1 MYWRHSIKH
10 LVRTWG
16 KSLLF
21 GFLILL
27 LTTVLCIGFGMVVT
41 VKDFAAQSHDRYTTI
56 GVLEYMSA
64 SYPDESTYDPG
75 IEDARAKLDLAQ
87 LARDPRV
94 LGIDVPF
101 TALGSVEGFTR
112 SDSLSPYRNG
122 TVLVVRIDSYVPDY
136 GVYQAIIA
144 RSLYPLNGGRQDTAV
159 YINSMGLQLTPGRY
173 YLVHGSYYYGIT
185 SYSYIMLEAF
195 QGAAAARAGFSP
207 TLDQMAVDVTTEDG
221 GFAVAEDAPLYDLAR
236 TYAVVNNGVS
246 VAATRDAN
254 AHYLFQQE
262 MLFPV
267 EGRAFTPEEY
277 TQGSRVCMLS
287 KSIADQCGYQLGD
300 EIELSVAAAGQC
312 ALYESY
318 WAGSGFAF
326 RDRYTIV
333 GILNNQEELPPYVF
347 IPQSDTTVPAMSAFT
362 YTLAHIRLD
371 NDLAPSFYDD
381 MQAVLPREIRLT
393 IYDQGYA
400 GVMQPLR
407 DILRIATV
415 LTAVFVLA
423 GISLFALFGYLF
435 VYRQRAT
442 ADIMLRLGAG
452 RRNIVVY
459 FLYGA
464 SAIAV
469 CAAALG
475 AFAGRA
481 AALRLDGVLQTLTE
495 RASPYH
501 YAFSNGNLSIQK
513 AAPSMAPAGVDVYA
527 AVFACVVAAA
537 LVSCSVFLWLS
548 LRRRVPKARRVRGA
562 NEAKR
567 SRSLKGGA
575 FRYALLSILRGRLRS
590 LLPVA
595 VAACAVVLLCQ
606 ISATS
611 LSYQQKLDALCES
624 TDIRGRFTDIRC
636 RQTDHLV
643 LDAALVRDLW
653 SSGYLSQL
661 SMTSELPY
669 RYMGRSAING
679 VPQEVAMPDFSNSS
693 FAFETFL
700 NSVLSGPG
708 LVFTNTLRD
717 VPAFTYSDW
726 SASYLDG
733 YDEGMLAEEA
743 DGVAKCMMPE
753 TLMEKQGVA
762 LGDTIQ
768 VAIIIQH
775 NSQYGFSQQLQFV
788 DMLVVGS
795 YRNPG
800 AGDSIYC
807 QLSGMISPALL
818 LGETPDQ
825 GGALEYATLQSVSFT
840 LKDAVKLI
848 DWKEHLVQSGY
859 SEATRVRAI
868 RSFIVL
874 DDYMFL
880 RTADALTQRI
890 QYASYLSP
898 VLYAAIGLLAF
909 VIPFLLVQG
918 RRRELIVMRGMG
930 TSRLASF
937 LSLFVE
943 QLALCTLGVAFALAS
958 WGLLMRHSGT
968 TEVILAAS
976 FLLCWLAGTAVS
988 LLRSSR
994 RGALSR
1000 LNTHDS

>member
-1 MYWRHSIKH
+1 MCWRHSIKH

-16 KSLLF
+16 RSLLF

-27 LTTVLCIGFGMVVT
+27 LTTVLCIGFGMIVT
-41 VKDFAAQSHDRYTTI
+41 VRDFAAQSHDRYTTI
-56 GVLEYMSA
+56 GLLEYMSA
-64 SYPDESTYDPG
+64 NYPDESVYDPG
-75 IEDARAKLDLAQ
+75 IEDARAKLDLEQ
-87 LARDPRV
+87 IESDPRV
-94 LGIDVPF
+94 LGTDIPF
-101 TALGSVEGFTR
+101 TALGTIDGFTR

-144 RSLYPLNGGRQDTAV
+144 RSLYPLSSEKEDTGIYV
-159 YINSMGLQLTPGRY
+159 NSMGLQLIPGRY
-173 YLVHGSYYYGIT
+173 YLVHGSYYYGFT
-185 SYSYIMLEAF
+185 SYAYVRLEAF
-195 QGAAAARAGFSP
+195 QGLAAARAGFSP
-207 TLDQMAVDVTTEDG
+207 TLEEMAIDVTTQDG

-236 TYAVVNNGVS
+236 TYTVVNNGVN
-246 VAATRDAN
+246 VAATSDVS

-262 MLFPV
+262 LLFPV
-267 EGRAFTPEEY
+267 EGRVFTAEEY
-277 TQGSRVCMLS
+277 AQGSRVCMLS
-287 KSIADQCGYQLGD
+287 KSIADRCGYQLGD

-312 ALYESY
+312 TLYESY
-318 WAGSGFAF
+318 WAGTGFAF

-347 IPQSDTTVPAMSAFT
+347 IPQSDAAAPAISAFT
-362 YTLAHIRLD
+362 YTLAQIRLD

-381 MQAVLPREIRLT
+381 IQAVLPREIRLT

-407 DILRIATV
+407 DVLRIATI
-415 LTAVFVLA
+415 LTSVFVLA

-435 VYRQRAT
+435 IYRQRAT

-452 RRNIVVY
+452 KRNVVTY

-464 SAIAV
+464 STIAV
-469 CAAALG
+469 CGAALG
-475 AFAGRA
+475 AFAGSA
-481 AALRLDGVLQTLTE
+481 AARQLDGVLQTLSE
-495 RASPYH
+495 RTSPYH

-513 AAPSMAPAGVDVYA
+513 AAPPMEPAGAGVYA
-527 AVFACVVAAA
+527 AVFACVVAAV
-537 LVSCSVFLWLS
+537 LISCSVFLWLS
-548 LRRRVPKARRVRGA
+548 LRRRVPKARHACGPS
-562 NEAKR
+562 EAKR

-575 FRYALLSILRGRLRS
+575 FRYALLSIVRGRLRS
-590 LLPVA
+590 LLPVLSA
-595 VAACAVVLLCQ
+595 VCAVILLFQ
-606 ISATS
+606 ISATGV
-611 LSYQQKLDALCES
+611 SYQQKLDALCES
-624 TDIRGRFTDIRC
+624 TDIRGRFTDIRS

-661 SMTSELPY
+661 SMTSELSY

-679 VPQEVAMPDFSNSS
+679 VPQEVAMPDLGNSS
-693 FAFETFL
+693 FAFETFW
-700 NSVLSGPG
+700 NSVLSGPS

-717 VPAFTYSDW
+717 VPTFTYSDW

-733 YDEGMLAEEA
+733 YDEEMLAAEA
-743 DGVAKCMMPE
+743 DGVPKCVMPV

-762 LGDTIQ
+762 PGDTIQ
-768 VAIIIQH
+768 VAIIVERY
-775 NSQYGFSQQLQFV
+775 SQYGSSRHLQLV

-818 LGETPDQ
+818 LGETPEQ
-825 GGALEYATLQSVSFT
+825 GGALEYATLQSASFV
-840 LKDAVKLI
+840 LKDAAKLI

-880 RTADALTQRI
+880 RTADALAQRI

-898 VLYAAIGLLAF
+898 VLYAAIGLLAA

-930 TSRLASF
+930 TSRLAAF
-937 LSLFVE
+937 LSLFIE
-943 QLALCTLGVAFALAS
+943 QLALCALGVAFALAA
-958 WGLLMRHSGT
+958 WRLLMRHIGV

-976 FLLCWLAGTAVS
+976 FLLCWLAGTAIS

-994 RGALSR
+994 RAALSR

>member
-1 MYWRHSIKH
+1 MYWKHSIKH
-10 LVRTWG
+10 LIRTWG

-27 LTTVLCIGFGMVVT
+27 LTVVLCIGFGMVVT
-41 VKDFAAQSHDRYTTI
+41 VRDFAAQSHDRYTTI
-56 GVLEYMSA
+56 GVLEYMGA
-64 SYPDESTYDPG
+64 NYPDESVYDPG
-75 IEDARAKLDLAQ
+75 VEDARAKLDLAQ
-87 LARDPRV
+87 LTRDPRV
-94 LGIDVPF
+94 LGIDIPF
-101 TALGSVEGFTR
+101 TALGAVEGFKR
-112 SDSLSPYRNG
+112 SDSLSPYRNN

-136 GVYQAIIA
+136 GVYQAIIS
-144 RSLYPLNGGRQDTAV
+144 RSLYPLDDAKEDTAV
-159 YINSMGLQLTPGRY
+159 YINAMGLQLTPGRSYLLHGFY
-173 YLVHGSYYYGIT
+173 YHGYT
-185 SYSYIMLEAF
+185 SYPYIMLAPF
-195 QGAAAARAGFSP
+195 QNAAAARAGFSA
-207 TLDQMAVDVTTEDG
+207 TLDQAVVDVTTEDG

-236 TYAVVNNGVS
+236 TYAVVNNSVS
-246 VAATRDAN
+246 VAATSDVN

-267 EGRAFTPEEY
+267 EGRAFTAEEY
-277 TQGSRVCMLS
+277 AQGGRVCMLS
-287 KSIADQCGYQLGD
+287 KSIADRCGYKLGD
-300 EIELSVAAAGQC
+300 EVDLAVAAAGQC

-318 WAGSGFAF
+318 WASSGFTF

-333 GILNNQEELPPYVF
+333 GILNNQEELPPYIF
-347 IPQSDTTVPAMSAFT
+347 IPQSDTTAAAMSAFT
-362 YTLAHIRLD
+362 YTLAHIKLD

-393 IYDQGYA
+393 IYDQGYT

-407 DILRIATV
+407 DILRIATI
-415 LTAVFVLA
+415 LTSVFVIA
-423 GISLFALFGYLF
+423 GVSLFALFGYLF

-442 ADIMLRLGAG
+442 ADIMMRLGAG
-452 RRNIVVY
+452 RRNIIAY
-459 FLYGA
+459 FMYGA
-464 SAIAV
+464 STIAV

-475 AFAGRA
+475 AVAGSV

-513 AAPSMAPAGVDVYA
+513 AAPPMAPAGAGVYLV
-527 AVFACVVAAA
+527 VFACVVAAA
-537 LVSCSVFLWLS
+537 LASCAVFLWLS
-548 LRRRVPKARRVRGA
+548 LRRRVPKARRFRGA
-562 NEAKR
+562 SEARR

-575 FRYALLSILRGRLRS
+575 FRYALLSIVRGRLRS

-595 VAACAVVLLCQ
+595 VAACAVALLCQ

-624 TDIRGRFTDIRC
+624 TDIRGRFTDIKC

-661 SMTSELPY
+661 SMTSGLSY

-679 VPQEVAMPDFSNSS
+679 VPQEVAMPDFGNSS

-700 NSVLSGPG
+700 NSVLSGPS

-733 YDEGMLAEEA
+733 YDEGMLAAEA
-743 DGVAKCMMPE
+743 DGIPKCVMPAM
-753 TLMEKQGVA
+753 LMEKQGVA
-762 LGDTIQ
+762 LGDTVQ
-768 VAIIIQH
+768 VAIIIQQR
-775 NSQYGFSQQLQFV
+775 SQYGFSQQLQLV

-825 GGALEYATLQSVSFT
+825 GGALAYTTLQSVNFV
-840 LKDAVKLI
+840 LKDAAKLI
-848 DWKEHLVQSGY
+848 EWKEHLVRSGY

-890 QYASYLSP
+890 QYAGYLSP

-909 VIPFLLVQG
+909 IIPFLLVQG
-918 RRRELIVMRGMG
+918 RRREFIVMRGMG

-937 LSLFVE
+937 LSLFIE
-943 QLALCTLGVAFALAS
+943 QLALCTLGVAFALAAWRLFTS
-958 WGLLMRHSGT
+958 HVGA
-968 TEVILAAS
+968 TEITLAAL
-976 FLLCWLAGTAVS
+976 FLLCWLAGAAAS

-994 RGALSR
+994 RAALSR